1 MSSTTG
7 STADGEGVQS
17 RIDEIATHSLDEFRR
32 KHELREQAIRVS
44 REVVRTSANAIRAV
58 HRNELDEARELIA
71 AAGALV
77 RETQQTLEGNAD
89 LYFTGYTQDAQ
100 KEYAEACAV
109 LAFIAHTELPLPA
122 DIGVETPSYLNG
134 LAEAASE
141 LRRYILDSLRRDD
154 DSRAEE
160 LMRYMDDVYNIL
172 VVMDFPDALTSGL
185 RRTTDQ
191 LRGVLE
197 RTRGDLTMTMR
208 QRRLERLL
216 NDRSDV

>member
-1 MSSTTG
+1 MTG
-7 STADGEGVQS
+7 ERQARAQE
-17 RIDEIATHSLDEFRR
+17 RMEEIADLALDEFRR

-44 REVVRTSANAIRAV
+44 REVVRASANAIRAV
-58 HRNELDEARELIA
+58 HRGELAQARELVET
-71 AAGALV
+71 AGAHV
-77 RETQQTLEGNAD
+77 RETRETLAGHPD

-100 KEYAEACAV
+100 KEYAEARAV
-109 LAFIAHTELPLPA
+109 LAFIAAEELPGPG
-122 DIGVETPSYLNG
+122 DIGVETPAYLNG

-141 LRRYILDSLRRDD
+141 LRRCILDALRRGD
-154 DSRAEE
+154 DSRVEE
-160 LMRYMDDVYNIL
+160 LMAAMDDVYNIL

-197 RTRGDLTMTMR
+197 RTRGDLTMTLR

-216 NDRSDV
+216 SGQAEA

>member
-1 MSSTTG
+1 MDDMQ
-7 STADGEGVQS
+7 A
-17 RIDEIATHSLDEFRR
+17 RLDELSARSLAEFRL
-32 KHELREQAIRVS
+32 KHELRERAIKVS

-58 HRNELDEARELIA
+58 HRNELEQAGELAGEAA
-71 AAGALV
+71 ALV
-77 RETQQTLEGNAD
+77 RETREMLAAHPD

-109 LAFIAHTELPLPA
+109 LAFIAGTALPLPG

-154 DSRAEE
+154 DSRSEE
-160 LMRYMDDVYNIL
+160 LMRCMDEVYNVL

-216 NDRSDV
+216 SQEEPTAR

>member
-1 MSSTTG
+1 MDDDAQAT
-7 STADGEGVQS
+7 QS
-17 RIDEIATHSLDEFRR
+17 RIDEIAARSLDEFRR

-58 HRNELDEARELIA
+58 HRNELGEARELVT

-77 RETQQTLEGNAD
+77 RETQRTLDGHPD

-109 LAFIAHTELPLPA
+109 LAFIARTELPLPSE
-122 DIGVETPSYLNG
+122 IGVETPFYLNG

-160 LMRYMDDVYNIL
+160 LMRCMDDVYNVLI
-172 VVMDFPDALTSGL
+172 VMDFPDALTSGL

-191 LRGVLE
+191 LRAVLE

-216 NDRSDV
+216 REGFAAGAEGVG

>member
-1 MSSTTG
+1 MDDPTPATQ
-7 STADGEGVQS
+7 A
-17 RIDEIATHSLDEFRR
+17 RIDEIAAHALDEFRA
-32 KHELREQAIRVS
+32 KHERREQAIKAS
-44 REVVRTSANAIRAV
+44 REIVRTSANAIRAV
-58 HRNELDEARELIA
+58 HRNELDEARELITT
-71 AAGALV
+71 AGALV
-77 RETQQTLEGNAD
+77 RETQQTLESHAD

-109 LAFIAHTELPLPA
+109 LAFIARTELPLPA

-216 NDRSDV
+216 SDRPDA

>member
-1 MSSTTG
+1 MDDPTPATQ
-7 STADGEGVQS
+7 A
-17 RIDEIATHSLDEFRR
+17 RIDEIAAHALDEFRA
-32 KHELREQAIRVS
+32 KHERREQAIKAS
-44 REVVRTSANAIRAV
+44 REIVRTSANAIRAV
-58 HRNELDEARELIA
+58 HRNELDEARELITT
-71 AAGALV
+71 AGALV
-77 RETQQTLEGNAD
+77 RETQQTLEGHAD

-109 LAFIAHTELPLPA
+109 LAFIARAELPLPA

-216 NDRSDV
+216 NEGAKDS

>member
-1 MSSTTG
+1 MDD
-7 STADGEGVQS
+7 AARNMQS
-17 RIDEIATHSLDEFRR
+17 RIDEIAAISLDEFRR
-32 KHELREQAIRVS
+32 KHERREQAIRVS
-44 REVVRTSANAIRAV
+44 REVVRTSANAIRAI

-71 AAGALV
+71 AADALV
-77 RETQQTLEGNAD
+77 RETQQTLEGHAD

-109 LAFIAHTELPLPA
+109 LAFIARTELPLPE

-216 NDRSDV
+216 NEGSKDS

>member
-1 MSSTTG
+1 MDDATG
-7 STADGEGVQS
+7 STQA
-17 RIDEIATHSLDEFRR
+17 RIDEIAARSLDEFRA
-32 KHELREQAIRVS
+32 KHERREQAIRVS
-44 REVVRTSANAIRAV
+44 REVVRTSANAIRAI
-58 HRNELDEARELIA
+58 HRNELDEARDLIA

-77 RETQQTLEGNAD
+77 RETQQTLEGHAD

-109 LAFIAHTELPLPA
+109 FAFIARTELPLPA

-216 NDRSDV
+216 NDRPDA

>member
-1 MSSTTG
+1 MDDATG
-7 STADGEGVQS
+7 SMQS
-17 RIDEIATHSLDEFRR
+17 RIDEIAARSLDEFRA
-32 KHELREQAIRVS
+32 KHERREQAIKVS
-44 REVVRTSANAIRAV
+44 REVVRTSANAIRAI

-77 RETQQTLEGNAD
+77 RETQQTLEGHAD

-109 LAFIAHTELPLPA
+109 LAFIARTELPLPG

-216 NDRSDV
+216 NDRPNS

>member
-1 MSSTTG
+1 MDDATG
-7 STADGEGVQS
+7 STQA
-17 RIDEIATHSLDEFRR
+17 RIDEIAARSLDEFRR
-32 KHELREQAIRVS
+32 KHELREQAIKVS

-77 RETQQTLEGNAD
+77 RETQQTLEGHAD

-109 LAFIAHTELPLPA
+109 LAFIARTQLPLPA

-216 NDRSDV
+216 NDRPDAC